1 MKHRTRTQ
9 HVRAELIQLQ
19 WQQVATAAAA
29 RPTRH
34 KALPARLPFARGHLA
49 RLQIVWPSQRSH
61 FPQVV
66 LALLLA
72 SVIALVV
79 WGAQLFQS

>member
-1 MKHRTRTQ
+1 M
-9 HVRAELIQLQ
+9 AASGNSGSG
-19 WQQVATAAAA
+19 ATHAAQSSSCSAA
-29 RPTRH
+29 R
-34 KALPARLPFARGHLA
+34 FARGHLA